1 MLKNA
6 GGSQLSGG
14 TVPKCK
20 KKRIIIRKEDC
31 YMPSRT
37 VHISE
42 LNILPLSH
50 IKATLKVDISLSW
63 ISKLRFKNATKDGVI
78 Q

>member
-1 MLKNA
+1 MGEQYQNA
-6 GGSQLSGG
+6 
-14 TVPKCK
+14 K

-63 ISKLRFKNATKDGVI
+63 ISKLRFKNATKVGVI